1 MTRNRDVPPDR
12 VGMVSPWQNR
22 FNKVLISCLVT
33 TIIWLGERLIV
44 RLVSVGYYRRQF
56 ENRIKINKESVRFL
70 SELYEVSRS
79 LFPQYTEFRDE
90 DYLIHQGLAHD
101 LPGLKK
107 TSGTATPMRQLLGNL
122 NFVQDKVTSA
132 FGGIAQE
139 VTGNKNILNPNS
151 AYATT
156 IEALRRKVSSEAL
169 AKVGFGRP
177 STCLFTWVVLMTA
190 SASGCR
196 LFPKAIRLSRE

>member
-1 MTRNRDVPPDR
+1 MTRNSDVPHDR
-12 VGMVSPWQNR
+12 AGVVSPWQDR

-44 RLVSVGYYRRQF
+44 RVVSVGYYRRQF
-56 ENRIKINKESVRFL
+56 EGRIKANKESVRFL
-70 SELYEVSRS
+70 SQLYEVSRS
-79 LFPQYTEFRDE
+79 LFPEYTEFRDE
-90 DYLIHQGLAHD
+90 DYLIHQSLAHD

-107 TSGTATPMRQLLGNL
+107 TSGSATPMRQLLGNI

-132 FGGIAQE
+132 FGNIAQE

-156 IEALRRKVSSEAL
+156 IEALLRKVSSEAL
-169 AKVGFGRP
+169 AKVCFAHP
-177 STCLFTWVVLMTA
+177 LLCLFEW
-190 SASGCR
+190 C
-196 LFPKAIRLSRE
+196 